1 MSIASALHD
10 KAMECV
16 DLAMSARRRGDDD
29 EVRRLYREAF
39 VHEIEGIEA
48 LEERERLEP
57 WFSVLHRSAAWLAL
71 NGDLP
76 REAEKIA
83 AKALAQDPHPAIAE
97 ELHDVLDRVRFH
109 RHLEVRGVMLGSNE
123 MQMSLAGRDVGPGII
138 NPRELANRVPYA
150 AMFIQHTADLLSEKP
165 LNKKTSTLLNN
176 VYQSLGRA
184 ASYAV
189 TLRLAPSAEQV
200 DMPGIDVPNKVFD
213 KVLNI
218 VRMVDQSAEEDL
230 QQEIKNP
237 AYLVR
242 FMSLAKKIA
251 PDGESIN
258 QVGFTLPDGESAQF
272 TRRSADVPLIP
283 KTKETEKIGKKI
295 ALEGRL
301 LFADATS
308 DQKIKIIPSGAKK
321 ARIVTLDE
329 NMIDQVVTEHWNQQV
344 HVEGV
349 QEGNTIRL
357 TNIWELDT
365 PAAPP
370 SPPPSSS
377 HPQEMS
383 LIPP

>member
-1 MSIASALHD
+1 MTRASDLHG
-10 KAMECV
+10 KAMEC
-16 DLAMSARRRGDDD
+16 ANFAFIARMRGD
-29 EVRRLYREAF
+29 EAQARTLF
-39 VHEIEGIEA
+39 AQAFELEFEGIAA
-48 LEERERLEP
+48 LEESERVEP
-57 WFSVLHRSAAWLAL
+57 WLSVLHRSAATLAL
-71 NGDLP
+71 DCDRP
-76 REAEKIA
+76 RDAEKIA
-83 AKALAQDPHPAIAE
+83 ATALNQDPHPEIAE

-109 RHLEVRGVMLGSNE
+109 RHLEVRGVVLGSNE
-123 MQMSLAGRDVGPGII
+123 MQMSLAGRDVGPGLI

-150 AMFIQHTADLLSEKP
+150 AMFIQHTADLLNEKP
-165 LNKKTSTLLNN
+165 LNKRTSTLLDN

-189 TLRLAPSAEQV
+189 TLRLAPSAEHV

-213 KVLNI
+213 KVLSI

-251 PDGESIN
+251 PDGESIS
-258 QVGFTLPDGESAQF
+258 QVGFTLPNGESAQF
-272 TRRSADVPLIP
+272 TRRSADVPLMP
-283 KTKETEKIGKKI
+283 GTKETEKSGKKI

-308 DQKIKIIPSGAKK
+308 DQKIKIIPSGKK
-321 ARIVTLDE
+321 RARIVTLDE

-344 HVEGV
+344 HVEGI
-349 QEGNTIRL
+349 QEGDKIRL
-357 TNIWELDT
+357 TNIWELDA

-370 SPPPSSS
+370 
-377 HPQEMS
+377 
-383 LIPP
+383 